1 MKKYFAVFLLIAFN
15 MTCSGQAKILT
26 GNVVVSTEPTS
37 FSKVEDGVA
46 HYHLIKTDAKH
57 GYQCADG
64 SVLYVPVWAEQ
75 SGARCYYFI
84 PFVKNGV
91 RFFQMF
97 TLEEDYD

>member
-1 MKKYFAVFLLIAFN
+1 MKKYIAVFLLIAFN

-46 HYHLIKTDAKH
+46 HYHLIKTDAKYGH
-57 GYQCADG
+57 QLSDG
-64 SVLYVPVWAEQ
+64 SVLYVPVWVDRL
-75 SGARCYYFI
+75 GTKCYYFL
-84 PFVKNGV
+84 PADKNGV
-91 RFFQMF
+91 RFFKMY